1 VPSTIRVT
9 SLLNGG
15 GGTLPAAFQR
25 ANLDSGTDTIK
36 FARTALG
43 TNLLT
48 GARRYFRTPKRLE
61 EVLATMP
68 VGRESA

>member
-9 SLLNGG
+9 SLLNAGR
-15 GGTLPAAFQR
+15 GTLRAAIRR
-25 ANLDSGTDTIK
+25 ANLDSGPDTIK

-43 TNLLT
+43 TILLT
-48 GARRYFRTPKRLE
+48 GAKRYFRTPKRLE
-61 EVLATMP
+61 DVLATMA